1 MKKKIFAIFCLLLF
15 LLMGSYNIQAQET
28 MKAPRF
34 NKMSLAHVS
43 ITGSGTEFIL
53 GSSFFWGFG
62 NCVLM
67 RVNLEED
74 GHVEINKFLDPSD
87 VTILDG
93 SYVVYLIGFFG
104 YFRHANKI
112 FLEGVALQVIWI

>member
-1 MKKKIFAIFCLLLF
+1 MKKKIFALSCLLLF

-28 MKAPRF
+28 INAPRF

-43 ITGSGTEFIL
+43 IIGSGTELIL
-53 GSSFFWGFG
+53 GGSFIWGFG
-62 NCVLM
+62 NCILM

-87 VTILDG
+87 VIILDG
-93 SYVVYLIGFFG
+93 CHVIYLIGFFG
-104 YFRHANKI
+104 YNRHVNKI
-112 FLEGVALQVIWI
+112 ILDGVALQVIWV